1 MSNAIERADA
11 AFHFDVVKI
20 TFSLFTLLQG
30 MEKVREMYRH
40 LYAARQ
46 GLDARKREEL
56 AWSEGLLVAP
66 SYLDL
71 QPHLSG
77 VYNLD
82 LIGQGNEVEQL
93 AYRGW
98 VEEVYALWESPH
110 RADLKLACE
119 VEGELANA
127 LNPELKFIRP
137 RVTPMGD
144 LRHIRNDLVHKGGV
158 ASADE
163 TGKCQVLKWFE
174 PGEKILLNT
183 DHVLDFLHHMG
194 MLNFSGGR
202 TVTDDAG
209 AIIHG
214 VGWSFSEFDTLLKK
228 FPTVRMISLRT
239 AVEPARN
246 SDELLCLLSIVYSNG
261 FCVNH
266 CRSTGLSDTE
276 ANRTSLQHLLAETHI
291 TAEGDLDSPAE
302 WLCIKAFEAYL
313 SDVVGNEKRRKGEEV
328 QDFPVPDGGFPGPW
342 KQFRESF

>member
-1 MSNAIERADA
+1 MSNAMERTDA

-30 MEKVREMYRH
+30 MEKVREMYRY
-40 LYAARQ
+40 LYDARQ
-46 GLDARKREEL
+46 GLDAEKRKKL
-56 AWSEGLLVAP
+56 AWSTGLLVAP

-71 QPHLSG
+71 HPDLAG

-98 VEEVYALWESPH
+98 IEEVYALWEYPH
-110 RADLKLACE
+110 RADLKLSCE

-137 RVTPMGD
+137 RITPMGD

-158 ASADE
+158 ASVDE
-163 TGKCQVLKWFE
+163 TGKCQVLKWFK
-174 PGEKILLNT
+174 PGEQILLNT

-194 MLNFSGGR
+194 MLNFSVGR
-202 TVTDDAG
+202 DDAG
-209 AIIHG
+209 AIVHI

-228 FPTVRMISLRT
+228 CPTVRMISLRT
-239 AVEPARN
+239 AVEPARD
-246 SDELLCLLSIVYSNG
+246 SAELLCLLSIVYSNG

-276 ANRTSLQHLLAETHI
+276 TNRSSLERLLAEVYI
-291 TAEGDLDSPAE
+291 TPDGDLDGPLE
-302 WLCIKAFEAYL
+302 WFRIKASDAYW

-342 KQFRESF
+342 KQFRESV